1 MCTAGTVTVDAGV
14 SLDTLMRE
22 LLPHG
27 LWLPVLPGTR
37 QVTVGGAIGS
47 DIHGKAHHVEGSF
60 GNHVLSLDL
69 ATADGEIR
77 TLTPDGPDSEL
88 FWATVG
94 GMGLTG
100 VVLGATLHVN
110 HVETAYFLVDT
121 EQIGN
126 LDDLMARQSVRDE
139 DYVESVSWFDAV
151 TTGRHLGRGILT
163 RANHA
168 RVEDL
173 PAARRADP
181 LKFDA
186 PRLLTVPDV
195 FPPGML
201 NRVTAKVFAELWYRK
216 SPTRAGAVQNIT
228 QFLHPLDLAG
238 EWNRVYGPR
247 GFLQYQFVVPFGA
260 EDAIREAVAMIA
272 GSGHVSALNV
282 LKRFGAGNRAP
293 LSFPTPGWTL
303 CVDFPVRS
311 GLHELCQRLDE
322 VVLAAG
328 GRLYLAKESRTT
340 PGHAAAHVPEDR
352 RVAEDPCR
360 RRPEGCLLLRH
371 VPKAGPVIDAVGNP
385 QSLLLLGGTSE
396 IGLAVAQAFARSRPL
411 RVVLAGRPGP
421 RLDEA
426 ADRLRATGS
435 TVAVLPFDARRPQ
448 THAEVVEKAFADG
461 DIDVALVAFG
471 MLGDQE
477 AAWTDVEAARETG
490 RGELRGRGDHRCRA
504 GRTVPRAGPRLA
516 GRAVVGGRRAGAAV
530 ELRLRLDQGGP
541 GQLLHRTHRGAA
553 ARRRA
558 VSVIR
563 PGFVH
568 SRMTEG
574 MKAAP
579 LSQTPDQVAAID
591 RGRRAQPQGSRH
603 GRPARCAGSWSC
615 CGTCPGRCSAGCRS
629 SRRAPATGSASGPAR
644 RSTVN

>member
-1 MCTAGTVTVDAGV
+1 MGLAAARVSVTRPPDILGPVERELGQPRRLTGWGRTSPSVARVVTPTSRRDVVEAILGAGERGVLARGLGRSYGDPAQNSGGLVIDMTALHEVHDIDVIAGAVTVDAGV
-14 SLDTLMRE
+14 SLDTLMRT

-69 ATADGEIR
+69 ATADGQIH

-88 FWATVG
+88 FWATIG

-110 HVETAYFLVDT
+110 HVESAYFVVDT
-121 EQIGN
+121 EQIDN
-126 LDDLMARQSVRDE
+126 LDDLMARQSVRDD
-139 DYVESVSWFDAV
+139 DYIESVSWFDAV
-151 TTGRHLGRGILT
+151 TTGKHLGRGILT

-168 RVEDL
+168 RIEDL
-173 PAARRADP
+173 PAKLRANP

-186 PRLLTVPDV
+186 PQLLTVPDL

-201 NRVTAKVFAELWYRK
+201 NRVTAKVFSELWYRK
-216 SPTRAGAVQNIT
+216 SPTKMGAVQNIT

-238 EWNRVYGPR
+238 EWNRVYGPH

-260 EDAIREAVAMIA
+260 EDAIREAVRMIA

-340 PGHAAAHVPEDR
+340 PDALQRMYPRIDEWRKVRAAV
-352 RVAEDPCR
+352 DPK
-360 RRPEGCLLLRH
+360 G
-371 VPKAGPVIDAVGNP
+371 VFSSDM
-385 QSLLLLGGTSE
+385 
-396 IGLAVAQAFARSRPL
+396 SR
-411 RVVLAGRPGP
+411 
-421 RLDEA
+421 
-426 ADRLRATGS
+426 
-435 TVAVLPFDARRPQ
+435 
-448 THAEVVEKAFADG
+448 
-461 DIDVALVAFG
+461 
-471 MLGDQE
+471 
-477 AAWTDVEAARETG
+477 
-490 RGELRGRGDHRCRA
+490 
-504 GRTVPRAGPRLA
+504 RLA
-516 GRAVVGGRRAGAAV
+516 
-530 ELRLRLDQGGP
+530 L
-541 GQLLHRTHRGAA
+541 
-553 ARRRA
+553 
-558 VSVIR
+558 
-563 PGFVH
+563 
-568 SRMTEG
+568 
-574 MKAAP
+574 
-579 LSQTPDQVAAID
+579 
-591 RGRRAQPQGSRH
+591 
-603 GRPARCAGSWSC
+603 
-615 CGTCPGRCSAGCRS
+615 
-629 SRRAPATGSASGPAR
+629 
-644 RSTVN
+644 